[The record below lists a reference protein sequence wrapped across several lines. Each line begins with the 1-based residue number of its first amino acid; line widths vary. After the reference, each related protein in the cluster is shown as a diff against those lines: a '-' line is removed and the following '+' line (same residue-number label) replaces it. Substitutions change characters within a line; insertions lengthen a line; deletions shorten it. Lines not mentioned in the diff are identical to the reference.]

1 MDTAAEAQLHGL
13 KILHLVRHAQGTH
26 NVAAEENRDELMSHD
41 LLDAPLSCL
50 GRQQV
55 CDLRKDV
62 HERGLFQRIE
72 LVITSPMTRTLQTA
86 VGVFGRKNL
95 ANELDDEQ
103 STLDIDKT
111 QSAISS
117 TLNCIPIL
125 AVELCREKLGVQP
138 CNKRRSISNY
148 KSLFQAVDFSLIE
161 SEDDNLWTA
170 DYRESN
176 EEVAARGIKFL
187 KWLWTRK
194 EREIAVVSH
203 GIFLQQTLMA
213 LGAKSYTPMPNDL
226 LQRFRN
232 CELRSISMSVTI
244 VDEGMMGLDSV
255 LMGKHCARVVYR
267 VQLLNGAVKENDSEM
282 ENNKCPTVLSC

>member
-1 MDTAAEAQLHGL
+1 MDTAAEAQLQGL

-26 NVAAEENRDELMSHD
+26 NVAAEENRDELMSYDH
-41 LLDAPLSCL
+41 LDAPLSCL

-72 LVITSPMTRTLQTA
+72 LVITSPMTRALQTA
-86 VGVFGRKNL
+86 VGVFGRKDL
-95 ANELDDEQ
+95 ADDELDEEQ
-103 STLDIDKT
+103 STEDRDKT
-111 QSAISS
+111 QNAISS

-125 AVELCREKLGVQP
+125 AVELCREMLGVQP

-148 KSLFQAVDFSLIE
+148 KSRFQAVDFSLAK

-176 EEVAARGIKFL
+176 EEVAARGIKFF

-213 LGAKSYTPMPNDL
+213 LGAKSYTPMPKDL
-226 LQRFRN
+226 LTRFRN
-232 CELRSISMSVTI
+232 CELRSISMSVTF
-244 VDEGMMGLDSV
+244 VDEG
-255 LMGKHCARVVYR
+255 
-267 VQLLNGAVKENDSEM
+267 
-282 ENNKCPTVLSC
+282 